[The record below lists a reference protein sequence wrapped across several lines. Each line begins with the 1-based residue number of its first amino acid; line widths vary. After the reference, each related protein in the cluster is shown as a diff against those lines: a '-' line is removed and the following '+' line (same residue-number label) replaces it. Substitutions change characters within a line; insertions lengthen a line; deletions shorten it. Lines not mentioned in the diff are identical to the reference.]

1 MHNKIR
7 IQITGTV
14 QGVGFRPF
22 VYNLAK
28 KYNLKG
34 FCLNDSRGILIEVQG
49 ELIDRFIE
57 EIRTSP
63 PPLSRIEE
71 LTSRVLVDGEA
82 YKDFSIR
89 ESMSLEGSFTFV
101 SPDIATCHDCLRE
114 LFDPLDRRYYY
125 PFINCTNCGPRYSI
139 TKDIPYDRSNTTMDC
154 LTMCEAC
161 ESEYHDPANRRFHAQ
176 PNACPV
182 CGPQLMLLNNEG
194 FAVQT
199 QDPISTVCTLLQD
212 GKIVAVKGLGG
223 YHIACDA
230 LNSKSVSLL
239 RKRKYREDKPFA
251 VMMENIETV
260 NTFCFV
266 DAMEE
271 ALLLS
276 TQRPIVL
283 LKKKSDCT
291 IPHDIAPDNLYLGVM
306 LPYTPLHYL
315 IIKESRLPLVMT
327 SGNVSDEPIAY
338 KDTEALERLK
348 GIADYFLVHNR
359 DIFMRCDDSV
369 VKVVEDKEIIVRRS
383 RGYAPFPVRLQYS
396 FPKPVLA
403 CGAFLK
409 NTFCLARGNHAFLS
423 HHIGDL
429 ENTETMNSY
438 ETAIEHYKRLFSIEP
453 EVIAYD
459 LHPEYLSTKY
469 ALAQKDDILKI
480 GVQHHHAH
488 IVSCMAE
495 NNINHKVIGVA
506 FDGLGYGDDGNFW
519 GGEFLVADLS
529 GFERAGHLDYVP
541 MPGGEQAIKEPWRMA
556 ISYLYHMYGTDIHL
570 LRLFNTPKF
579 IQAKNDKLGCLW
591 QQLLS
596 SPLERGAGGVLRQ
609 TYTPLNPLF
618 LEGNHKRLKF
628 LNIKLEILFKMLSQK
643 INSPLISSMGRLFDG
658 VASLLDLQHSV
669 NYEGQAA
676 VKLESIADECETGHY
691 PFGINAN
698 AGGRCNVPFIIQWQP
713 VIKKIIEDM
722 HHKTASPTISARFH
736 NSIVKMVVQVC
747 TMLRNSKGINDVV
760 LSGGVFQNNFLL
772 SRLVKKLKLHGFTLY
787 SHKKVPCN
795 DGGLSLGQA
804 VIVGER
810 LKTCV

>member
-1 MHNKIR
+1 MLKR
-7 IQITGTV
+7 MQISANGLV
-14 QGVGFRPF
+14 QGVGFRPYI
-22 VYNLAK
+22 YNLATK
-28 KYNLKG
+28 LSLSG
-34 FCLNDSRGILIEVQG
+34 FVQNNTSGIFIDIEGSNSSLNEFLTCLVN
-49 ELIDRFIE
+49 
-57 EIRTSP
+57 TP
-63 PPLSRIEE
+63 PPHAIIEDIQYTT
-71 LTSRVLVDGEA
+71 LPPKG
-82 YKDFSIR
+82 YKDFIIE
-89 ESMSLEGSFTFV
+89 ESALKENNTTMICA
-101 SPDIATCHDCLRE
+101 DISTCPDCLKE
-114 LFDPLDRRYYY
+114 LFDPMDLRYRY
-125 PFINCTNCGPRYSI
+125 PFINCTNCGPRFTI
-139 TKDIPYDRSNTTMDC
+139 VKDIPYDRINTTMSNFNMCHDC
-154 LTMCEAC
+154 N
-161 ESEYHDPANRRFHAQ
+161 SEYHDPRNRRFHAQ

-199 QDPISTVCTLLQD
+199 QDPISTVCTLLHD

-239 RKRKYREDKPFA
+239 RSRKYREDKPFA

-260 NTFCFV
+260 NKFCFV
-266 DAMEE
+266 NAKEE
-271 ALLLS
+271 TLLLS

-306 LPYTPLHYL
+306 LPYTPLHHL
-315 IIKESRLPLVMT
+315 IIRESRLPLIMT

-338 KDTEALERLK
+338 KDSEALERLK
-348 GIADYFLVHNR
+348 GIADYFLVHDR

-369 VKVVEDKEIIVRRS
+369 VKMVDDKEMIIRRS
-383 RGYAPFPVRLQYS
+383 RGYAPFPLRLQYTFS
-396 FPKPVLA
+396 KPILA

-453 EVIAYD
+453 EMIAYD

-469 ALAQKDDILKI
+469 ALAQRDDMFKI

-495 NNINHKVIGVA
+495 NGIHHKVIGVA

-519 GGEFLVADLS
+519 GGEFFIADLS
-529 GFERAGHLDYVP
+529 GYQRAGHLDYVP

-556 ISYLYHMYGTDIHL
+556 ISYLYQIYSSDISSIIMPFPPHFTGEPKTIVDHPKIKVL
-570 LRLFNTPKF
+570 L
-579 IQAKNDKLGCLW
+579 
-591 QQLLS
+591 
-596 SPLERGAGGVLRQ
+596 
-609 TYTPLNPLF
+609 
-618 LEGNHKRLKF
+618 
-628 LNIKLEILFKMLSQK
+628 KMLSQR
-643 INSPLISSMGRLFDG
+643 IHCPLTSSMGRLFDG
-658 VASLLDLQHSV
+658 VASLLDLQHFV

-676 VKLESIADECETGHY
+676 IKLESIADERETGHY
-691 PFGINAN
+691 PFGINTN
-698 AGGRCNVPFIIQWQP
+698 AGAHCNRLIVIQWQP
-713 VIKKIIEDM
+713 VIKHIIEDM
-722 HHKTASPTISARFH
+722 QHGIASSIISARFH
-736 NSIVKMVVQVC
+736 NSIVDMVYQVC
-747 TMLRNSKGINDVV
+747 IILRNSKGVNDVV

-772 SRLVKKLKLHGFTLY
+772 SRLVKKLKLQGFTLY

-804 VIVGER
+804 VIAGER
-810 LKTCV
+810 SKTCA

>member
-1 MHNKIR
+1 MHNRIR
-7 IQITGTV
+7 IQIAGTV

-22 VYNLAK
+22 VYNLAN

-34 FCLNDSRGILIEVQG
+34 FCLNDSRGVLIEVQG

-57 EIRTSP
+57 EIKTSP
-63 PPLSRIEE
+63 PPLSRIEG
-71 LTSRVLVDGEA
+71 LTSQMLAGSEL

-89 ESMSLEGSFTFV
+89 ESVSHEGNFTFV
-101 SPDIATCHDCLRE
+101 SPDIATCQDCLKE
-114 LFDPLDRRYYY
+114 LFDPMDRRYHY
-125 PFINCTNCGPRYSI
+125 PFANCTNCGPRYSI
-139 TKDIPYDRSNTTMDC
+139 TKNIPYDRSNTTMAHF
-154 LTMCEAC
+154 TMCEVC
-161 ESEYHDPANRRFHAQ
+161 ESEYYDPANRRFHAQ

-194 FAVQT
+194 LTVQT
-199 QDPISTVCTLLQD
+199 QDPISTVCTLLHD

-223 YHIACDA
+223 YHLACDA

-251 VMMENIETV
+251 VMMESIETV
-260 NTFCFV
+260 NKFCFV
-266 DAMEE
+266 NVKEE
-271 ALLLS
+271 TLLLS
-276 TQRPIVL
+276 IQRPIVL
-283 LKKKSDCT
+283 LRKKSDCA
-291 IPHDIAPDNLYLGVM
+291 IPHNIAPDNLYLGVM
-306 LPYTPLHYL
+306 LPYTPLHHL
-315 IIKESRLPLVMT
+315 IIKESGLPLVMT

-359 DIFMRCDDSV
+359 EIFMRCDDSV
-369 VKVVEDKEIIVRRS
+369 LKLIEDEEMIIRRS
-383 RGYAPFPVRLQYS
+383 RGYAPFPLRLQYTFS
-396 FPKPVLA
+396 KPILA

-429 ENTETMNSY
+429 ENTETLHSY
-438 ETAIEHYKRLFSIEP
+438 EIAIEHYKRLFSIEP

-459 LHPEYLSTKY
+459 LHPEYISTKY
-469 ALAQKDDILKI
+469 ALVQRDDMFKI

-495 NNINHKVIGVA
+495 NGIHHKMIGVA

-519 GGEFLVADLS
+519 GGEFFIADLS
-529 GFERAGHLDYVP
+529 GYQRAGHLDYVP

-556 ISYLYHMYGTDIHL
+556 ISYLYHMYGNDIHM
-570 LRLFNTPKF
+570 LRLFNTTNF
-579 IQAKNDKLGCLW
+579 IEEKNDKL
-591 QQLLS
+591 
-596 SPLERGAGGVLRQ
+596 
-609 TYTPLNPLF
+609 
-618 LEGNHKRLKF
+618 
-628 LNIKLEILFKMLSQK
+628 EILIKMLSRK
-643 INSPLISSMGRLFDG
+643 INSPLTSSMGRLFDG

-676 VKLESIADECETGHY
+676 VKLESIADERETGHY
-691 PFGINAN
+691 PFDINTN
-698 AGGRCNVPFIIQWQP
+698 AGAHSNMPIIIQWQP
-713 VIKKIIEDM
+713 VIKHIIEDM
-722 HHKTASPTISARFH
+722 QHRIASSIISARFH
-736 NSIVKMVVQVC
+736 NSIVEMVVPVC
-747 TMLRNSKGINDVV
+747 TMLRDSKGINDVV

-772 SRLVKKLKLHGFTLY
+772 RYLVKKLKLQGFTVY

-804 VIVGER
+804 VIASER
-810 LKTCV
+810 FKTCA

>member
-1 MHNKIR
+1 M
-7 IQITGTV
+7 
-14 QGVGFRPF
+14 GFRPF
-22 VYNLAK
+22 IYNLAN

-34 FCLNDSRGILIEVQG
+34 FCLNDSRGVLIEVQG

-57 EIRTSP
+57 EIKTSP

-71 LTSRVLVDGEA
+71 FASQALVDGEE

-89 ESMSLEGSFTFV
+89 ESVYHEGRFTLV
-101 SPDIATCHDCLRE
+101 SPDIATCKDCLKE
-114 LFDPLDRRYYY
+114 LFDPMDRRYHY

-139 TKDIPYDRSNTTMDC
+139 TKNIPYDRSNTTMNC
-154 LTMCEAC
+154 FTMCEAC
-161 ESEYHDPANRRFHAQ
+161 ESEYLDPQNRRFHAQ

-194 FAVQT
+194 FTIQT
-199 QDPISTVCTLLQD
+199 QNPISTVCTLLHD

-223 YHIACDA
+223 YHLACDA
-230 LNSKSVSLL
+230 MNRNAVSLL

-251 VMMENIETV
+251 VIMDDIKTV
-260 NTFCFV
+260 NKFCFV
-266 DAMEE
+266 NAKEE
-271 ALLLS
+271 TLLLS

-283 LKKKSDCT
+283 LKKKSDCA

-306 LPYTPLHYL
+306 LPYTPLHHL
-315 IIKESRLPLVMT
+315 IIKESGLPLVMT

-338 KDTEALERLK
+338 KDNKALERLK
-348 GIADYFLVHNR
+348 GIADYFLVHDR
-359 DIFMRCDDSV
+359 HIFMRCDDSV
-369 VKVVEDKEIIVRRS
+369 VKVVEDNEIIIRRS
-383 RGYAPFPVRLQYS
+383 RGYAPFPLRLQYA
-396 FPKPVLA
+396 FPRPVLA

-453 EVIAYD
+453 EMIAHD
-459 LHPEYLSTKY
+459 LHPEYLSAKY
-469 ALAQKDDILKI
+469 ALAQRDDMFKI
-480 GVQHHHAH
+480 GIQHHHAH

-495 NNINHKVIGVA
+495 NGIHQKVIGVA

-529 GFERAGHLDYVP
+529 GYERAGHLDYVP

-556 ISYLYHMYGTDIHL
+556 ISYLYHLYGNDIHL
-570 LRLFNTPKF
+570 LSLFNSPKF
-579 IQAKNDKLGCLW
+579 IKEKND
-591 QQLLS
+591 
-596 SPLERGAGGVLRQ
+596 
-609 TYTPLNPLF
+609 T
-618 LEGNHKRLKF
+618 
-628 LNIKLEILFKMLSQK
+628 LEIQFKMLSRK
-643 INSPLISSMGRLFDG
+643 INSPLTSSVGRLFDG

-676 VKLESIADECETGHY
+676 IKLESIADEHEAGHY
-691 PFGINAN
+691 SFVMNTNGVKS
-698 AGGRCNVPFIIQWQP
+698 CNVPIIIQWQP
-713 VIKKIIEDM
+713 VIKHILEDLQHKIAYPI
-722 HHKTASPTISARFH
+722 ISARFH
-736 NSIVKMVVQVC
+736 NSIVEMVLQVC

-772 SRLVKKLKLHGFTLY
+772 SRLVKKLKLQGFTVY
-787 SHKKVPCN
+787 THKKVPCN
-795 DGGLSLGQA
+795 DAGLSLGQA
-804 VIVGER
+804 VIANER
-810 LKTCV
+810 DKTCA

>member
-1 MHNKIR
+1 MYNRIR

-22 VYNLAK
+22 VYNLAN

-34 FCLNDSRGILIEVQG
+34 FCLNDSRGVLIEVQG

-57 EIRTSP
+57 EIKTSP
-63 PPLSRIEE
+63 PPLSRIEG
-71 LTSRVLVDGEA
+71 LTSQMLAGSEL

-89 ESMSLEGSFTFV
+89 ESVSHEGNFTFV
-101 SPDIATCHDCLRE
+101 SPDIATCPDCLKE
-114 LFDPLDRRYYY
+114 LFDRMDRRYHY
-125 PFINCTNCGPRYSI
+125 PFINCTNCGPRFTI
-139 TKDIPYDRSNTTMDC
+139 VNDVPYDRINTTMSDFRMCHDC
-154 LTMCEAC
+154 S
-161 ESEYHDPANRRFHAQ
+161 SEYHDPANRRFHAQ

-199 QDPISTVCTLLQD
+199 QDLISTVCTLLQD

-223 YHIACDA
+223 YHLACNA
-230 LNSKSVSLL
+230 MNGKAVSTL

-260 NTFCFV
+260 NKFCHV
-266 DAMEE
+266 NAKEE
-271 ALLLS
+271 VLLLS
-276 TQRPIVL
+276 AQRHIVL
-283 LKKKSDCT
+283 LKKKSDCA

-306 LPYTPLHYL
+306 LPYTSLHHL
-315 IIKESRLPLVMT
+315 IIRESGLTLVMT

-338 KDTEALERLK
+338 IDTEALERLK

-369 VKVVEDKEIIVRRS
+369 VKVVVDKETILRRS
-383 RGYAPFPVRLQYS
+383 RGYAPSPVRLQYS
-396 FPKPVLA
+396 FSKPVLA

-409 NTFCLARGNHAFLS
+409 NTFCLARGNHTFLS

-429 ENTETMNSY
+429 ANTETMNSY

-453 EVIAYD
+453 EAIAYD
-459 LHPEYLSTKY
+459 LHTEYLSTKY
-469 ALAQKDDILKI
+469 ALVQRDDLIKI

-495 NNINHKVIGVA
+495 NGIHHKVIGVA

-519 GGEFLVADLS
+519 GGEFLIADFS
-529 GFERAGHLDYVP
+529 EYERAGHLDYVP

-556 ISYLYHMYGTDIHL
+556 VSYLYQIYGNDIPL
-570 LRLFNTPKF
+570 INTPLTPHFTGETKTTLDHPK
-579 IQAKNDKLGCLW
+579 IKV
-591 QQLLS
+591 LL
-596 SPLERGAGGVLRQ
+596 
-609 TYTPLNPLF
+609 
-618 LEGNHKRLKF
+618 
-628 LNIKLEILFKMLSQK
+628 KMLSQR
-643 INSPLISSMGRLFDG
+643 INCPMTSSMGRLFDG

-676 VKLESIADECETGHY
+676 IKLESIADEHIIDHY
-691 PFGINAN
+691 PFDIDVS
-698 AGGRCNVPFIIQWQP
+698 AGARCRVPFIIQWQL
-713 VIKKIIEDM
+713 VIKHLMEDL
-722 HHKTASPTISARFH
+722 HRKTASSVISARFH
-736 NSIVKMVVQVC
+736 NSIVDMVYQVC
-747 TMLRNSKGINDVV
+747 IILRDSKGINDVV
-760 LSGGVFQNNFLL
+760 LSGGVFQNTFLL
-772 SRLVKKLKLHGFTLY
+772 SRLVKKLKLQGFTVY
-787 SHKKVPCN
+787 THNKVPSN
-795 DGGLSLGQA
+795 DGGISLGQA
-804 VIVGER
+804 VIAGER

>member
-1 MHNKIR
+1 MHSKTR
-7 IQITGTV
+7 IQISGTV

-22 VYNLAK
+22 VYNLAN

-34 FCLNDSRGILIEVQG
+34 FCLNDSRGVLIEVQG

-57 EIRTSP
+57 EIKTSP

-71 LTSRVLVDGEA
+71 FASQALVDGEE

-89 ESMSLEGSFTFV
+89 ESVSHEGRFTLV
-101 SPDIATCHDCLRE
+101 SPDIATCKDCLKE
-114 LFDPLDRRYYY
+114 LFDPMDRRYHY

-139 TKDIPYDRSNTTMDC
+139 TKNIPYDRSNTTMAHF
-154 LTMCEAC
+154 TMCETC
-161 ESEYHDPANRRFHAQ
+161 ENEYHNPVNRRFHAQ
-176 PNACPV
+176 PNACTV

-199 QDPISTVCTLLQD
+199 QDPISTVCTLLED

-230 LNSKSVSLL
+230 TSHNIVSTL

-251 VMMENIETV
+251 VMMENIETI
-260 NTFCFV
+260 NKFCFV
-266 DAMEE
+266 DAKEE

-291 IPHDIAPDNLYLGVM
+291 IPHDIAVHPPPLTPPTRGGGKTFHPPRWGRPGGGAELLPHDIAPDNLYLGVM
-306 LPYTPLHYL
+306 LPYTPLHHI
-315 IIKESRLPLVMT
+315 IIKESGLSLVMT

-338 KDTEALERLK
+338 KDNEALERLK
-348 GIADYFLVHNR
+348 GIADYFLVHDR
-359 DIFMRCDDSV
+359 EIFMRCDDSV
-369 VKVVEDKEIIVRRS
+369 VKVVEDKEMIIRRS
-383 RGYAPFPVRLQYS
+383 RGYAPFPLRLQYA
-396 FPKPVLA
+396 FPKPILA

-409 NTFCLARGNHAFLS
+409 NTFCLARVNHAFLS

-438 ETAIEHYKRLFSIEP
+438 ETAIDHYKRLFSIEP

-469 ALAQKDDILKI
+469 ALAQKDTISKI

-529 GFERAGHLDYVP
+529 G
-541 MPGGEQAIKEPWRMA
+541 
-556 ISYLYHMYGTDIHL
+556 
-570 LRLFNTPKF
+570 
-579 IQAKNDKLGCLW
+579 
-591 QQLLS
+591 
-596 SPLERGAGGVLRQ
+596 
-609 TYTPLNPLF
+609 
-618 LEGNHKRLKF
+618 
-628 LNIKLEILFKMLSQK
+628 
-643 INSPLISSMGRLFDG
+643 
-658 VASLLDLQHSV
+658 
-669 NYEGQAA
+669 YE
-676 VKLESIADECETGHY
+676 
-691 PFGINAN
+691 
-698 AGGRCNVPFIIQWQP
+698 
-713 VIKKIIEDM
+713 
-722 HHKTASPTISARFH
+722 
-736 NSIVKMVVQVC
+736 
-747 TMLRNSKGINDVV
+747 
-760 LSGGVFQNNFLL
+760 
-772 SRLVKKLKLHGFTLY
+772 
-787 SHKKVPCN
+787 
-795 DGGLSLGQA
+795 
-804 VIVGER
+804 
-810 LKTCV
+810 

>member
-1 MHNKIR
+1 M
-7 IQITGTV
+7 
-14 QGVGFRPF
+14 GFRPF
-22 VYNLAK
+22 VYNLAN

-57 EIRTSP
+57 EIKTSP
-63 PPLSRIEE
+63 PPLSRIEG
-71 LTSRVLVDGEA
+71 LTSQMLAGSEL

-89 ESMSLEGSFTFV
+89 ESVSHEGDFTFV
-101 SPDIATCHDCLRE
+101 SPDIATCQDCLKE
-114 LFDPLDRRYYY
+114 LFDPMDRRYHY

-139 TKDIPYDRSNTTMDC
+139 TKDIPYDRSKTTMDC
-154 LTMCEAC
+154 FTMCEAC

-182 CGPQLMLLNNEG
+182 CGPQLMLLNNEV

-199 QDPISTVCTLLQD
+199 QDPISTVCSLLQD

-223 YHIACDA
+223 YHLACDA

-251 VMMENIETV
+251 VMMDTIDTV
-260 NTFCFV
+260 KQFCYIN
-266 DAMEE
+266 AKEE
-271 ALLLS
+271 ALLLF

-283 LKKKSDCT
+283 LRKKSDCT

-306 LPYTPLHYL
+306 LPYTPLHHL
-315 IIKESRLPLVMT
+315 IIRESGLPLVMT

-338 KDTEALERLK
+338 KDNEALERLK

-369 VKVVEDKEIIVRRS
+369 VKVVEDNEMIIRRS

-459 LHPEYLSTKY
+459 RHPEYLSTKY
-469 ALAQKDDILKI
+469 AHAQNDDILKI
-480 GVQHHHAH
+480 GIQHHHAH

-495 NNINHKVIGVA
+495 NGIRHKVIGVV

-519 GGEFLVADLS
+519 GGEFLVADFS
-529 GFERAGHLDYVP
+529 EYERAGHLDYVP
-541 MPGGEQAIKEPWRMA
+541 MPGGEKSIKEPWRMA
-556 ISYLYHMYGTDIHL
+556 ISYLHHMYGNDIHL
-570 LRLFNTPKF
+570 LRLFNSPKF
-579 IQAKNDKLGCLW
+579 IEEIND
-591 QQLLS
+591 
-596 SPLERGAGGVLRQ
+596 
-609 TYTPLNPLF
+609 
-618 LEGNHKRLKF
+618 
-628 LNIKLEILFKMLSQK
+628 KLEILIKMLSRK
-643 INSPLISSMGRLFDG
+643 INSPLTSSMGRLFDG

-676 VKLESIADECETGHY
+676 IKLESIADEHETGY
-691 PFGINAN
+691 YSFVINTN
-698 AGGRCNVPFIIQWQP
+698 GVKSCNVPLIIQWQP

-722 HHKTASPTISARFH
+722 HHKTASPIISARFH
-736 NSIVKMVVQVC
+736 NSIVEMVVQVC
-747 TMLRNSKGINDVV
+747 TMLRNSKGIKDVV
-760 LSGGVFQNNFLL
+760 LSGGVFQNNFLFT
-772 SRLVKKLKLHGFTLY
+772 RLVKKLKLQGFTVY
-787 SHKKVPCN
+787 SHKKVPSN
-795 DGGLSLGQA
+795 DGGISLGQA
-804 VIVGER
+804 VIANER
-810 LKTCV
+810 SKTCA

>member
-1 MHNKIR
+1 MHNRIR

-22 VYNLAK
+22 VYNLAN

-34 FCLNDSRGILIEVQG
+34 FCLNDSRGVLIEVQG

-57 EIRTSP
+57 EIKTSP

-82 YKDFSIR
+82 YEDFSIR
-89 ESMSLEGSFTFV
+89 ESVSHQGNFTFV
-101 SPDIATCHDCLRE
+101 SSDIATCQDCLRE
-114 LFDPLDRRYYY
+114 LFDPLDRRHYY

-154 LTMCEAC
+154 FTMCEAC

-194 FAVQT
+194 FTVQT
-199 QDPISTVCTLLQD
+199 QDPISTVCTLLHD

-223 YHIACDA
+223 YHLACDA
-230 LNSKSVSLL
+230 LNSNAVSFL

-251 VMMENIETV
+251 VMMENIETA
-260 NTFCFV
+260 NNFCFV
-266 DAMEE
+266 NAKEE
-271 ALLLS
+271 TLLLS
-276 TQRPIVL
+276 IQRPIVL
-283 LKKKSDCT
+283 LRKKSSCT
-291 IPHDIAPDNLYLGVM
+291 IPNDIAPDNPYLGVM

-315 IIKESRLPLVMT
+315 IIKESELPLVMT

-338 KDTEALERLK
+338 KNTEAFARLK
-348 GIADYFLVHNR
+348 GIVDYFLVHDR

-369 VKVVEDKEIIVRRS
+369 VKVVEDNEMIIRRS
-383 RGYAPFPVRLQYS
+383 RGYAPFPVRLQYA
-396 FPKPVLA
+396 FTKPVLA

-453 EVIAYD
+453 KVIAYD
-459 LHPEYLSTKY
+459 LHPEYISTKY
-469 ALAQKDDILKI
+469 ALAQNDDILKI

-495 NNINHKVIGVA
+495 NNIHDKVIGVA
-506 FDGLGYGDDGNFW
+506 FDGLGYGDDGKFW
-519 GGEFLVADLS
+519 GGEFLIADFS
-529 GFERAGHLDYVP
+529 EYERAGHLDYVP

-556 ISYLYHMYGTDIHL
+556 ISYLYHMYGNDIPM
-570 LRLFNTPKF
+570 LRLFNNPKF
-579 IQAKNDKLGCLW
+579 IEEKNDKLGFLW

-596 SPLERGAGGVLRQ
+596 SPLERGAVGVLRKS
-609 TYTPLNPLF
+609 YTPLNPLF

-628 LNIKLEILFKMLSQK
+628 LNIKLEILFKMLSRK
-643 INSPLISSMGRLFDG
+643 INSPLTSSMGRLFDG

-676 VKLESIADECETGHY
+676 IKLESIADECETGHY
-691 PFGINAN
+691 LFGINTN
-698 AGGRCNVPFIIQWQP
+698 AGAHSNMPIIIQWQP
-713 VIKKIIEDM
+713 VIKHIIEDM
-722 HHKTASPTISARFH
+722 QHGIASPIISARFH
-736 NSIVKMVVQVC
+736 NTIVEMVVQVC
-747 TMLRNSKGINDVV
+747 TMLSNSKGINDVV

-772 SRLVKKLKLHGFTLY
+772 SRLVKKLKLQGFTVY

-804 VIVGER
+804 VIASER
-810 LKTCV
+810 YKTCV

>member
-1 MHNKIR
+1 MHNRIR

-22 VYNLAK
+22 VYNLAN

-34 FCLNDSRGILIEVQG
+34 FCLNDSQGVLIEVQG

-57 EIRTSP
+57 EIKTSP

-82 YKDFSIR
+82 YEDFSIR
-89 ESMSLEGSFTFV
+89 ESVSQEGSFTLV
-101 SPDIATCHDCLRE
+101 SPDIATCRDCLKE
-114 LFDPLDRRYYY
+114 FFDPMDRRYHY
-125 PFINCTNCGPRYSI
+125 PLINCTNCGPRYSI
-139 TKDIPYDRSNTTMDC
+139 TKDIPYDRSKTTMVC
-154 LTMCEAC
+154 FSMCEAC

-194 FAVQT
+194 LSVQT
-199 QDPISTVCTLLQD
+199 QDPISTVCTFLHD
-212 GKIVAVKGLGG
+212 GKIVAIKGLGG
-223 YHIACDA
+223 YHLACDA

-260 NTFCFV
+260 SKFCLV
-266 DAMEE
+266 NAKEE
-271 ALLLS
+271 TLLLS

-283 LKKKSDCT
+283 LKKKSNCT

-306 LPYTPLHYL
+306 LPYTPLHHL
-315 IIKESRLPLVMT
+315 IIKESGLPLVVT

-338 KDTEALERLK
+338 KDNEALERLK
-348 GIADYFLVHNR
+348 GIADYFLVHDR
-359 DIFMRCDDSV
+359 EIFMRCDDSV
-369 VKVVEDKEIIVRRS
+369 VKVVEDEEMIIRRS

-409 NTFCLARGNHAFLS
+409 NTFCLARGNHAFIS

-429 ENTETMNSY
+429 ENTETLHSY

-453 EVIAYD
+453 KVIAYD
-459 LHPEYLSTKY
+459 LHPEYLSSKY
-469 ALAQKDDILKI
+469 ARAQRDNMIKI

-488 IVSCMAE
+488 IISCMAE
-495 NNINHKVIGVA
+495 NGIHHKVIGVA

-529 GFERAGHLDYVP
+529 GYERAGHLDYVP

-556 ISYLYHMYGTDIHL
+556 ISYLHHMYGNDIHL
-570 LRLFNTPKF
+570 LRLFNTSKF
-579 IQAKNDKLGCLW
+579 IKEKND
-591 QQLLS
+591 
-596 SPLERGAGGVLRQ
+596 
-609 TYTPLNPLF
+609 T
-618 LEGNHKRLKF
+618 LK
-628 LNIKLEILFKMLSQK
+628 ILCKMLSRE
-643 INSPLISSMGRLFDG
+643 INSPLTSSMGRLFDG

-676 VKLESIADECETGHY
+676 IKLESIADEHETGY
-691 PFGINAN
+691 YSFVMNTN
-698 AGGRCNVPFIIQWQP
+698 EVKSYNVPLIIQWQP

-722 HHKTASPTISARFH
+722 HHKTAIPIISAKFH
-736 NSIVKMVVQVC
+736 NSIVEMIVQIC
-747 TMLRNSKGINDVV
+747 TMLRNRKGINDVV

-772 SRLVKKLKLHGFTLY
+772 RQLIKKLKLQDFTVY
-787 SHKKVPCN
+787 AHKKVPCN

-804 VIVGER
+804 VIANER
-810 LKTCV
+810 YKTCA